1 MILDFLLAASG
12 FVLLFLGGEA
22 LVRGSVQI
30 AERLGLSK
38 LIIGLAVVGFGT
50 SAPELLVSLNAALN
64 GTPDIAVGNVVGSN
78 IANVLLIIGVAATI
92 LPISGWQGAATREAM
107 VAGGAALVFFGI
119 VQGDLIGRVE
129 GVAMLVLLFTYLGTT
144 YWLERRTPTPTMYEQ
159 ETDDFEDIPIPRAW
173 LAPIYAVVGIFLL
186 VLGADFLVDGSTS
199 IAKKFGVPDAIIGL
213 SLVAVGTSL
222 PELATAIVAA
232 IRKHSDVVLG
242 NVIGSSVFNILAI
255 LGTTAVIHPI
265 QIGERFRG
273 FDTYV
278 MLGAS
283 ALLIVLLLTL
293 NTIGRIIGTTM
304 LLGYA
309 GYMTLLFLHGM

>member
-1 MILDFLLAASG
+1 MVLDFLLAAGG
-12 FVLLFLGGEA
+12 FILLFLGGEA

-38 LIIGLAVVGFGT
+38 LIIGLIIVGFGT

-78 IANVLLIIGVAATI
+78 IANILLIIGVAAAI
-92 LPISGWQGAATREAM
+92 LPISGWHGAATREAI
-107 VAGGAALVFFGI
+107 VAGAAALVFYGI
-119 VQGDLIGRVE
+119 VQGDMIGRIE
-129 GVAMLVLLFTYLGTT
+129 GAAMLALLFSYLGTT
-144 YWLERRTPTPTMYEQ
+144 YWLERKTPTPTLYEQ

-173 LAPIYAVVGIFLL
+173 LAPIYTVVGIILL
-186 VLGADFLVDGSTS
+186 VLGAEFLVDGSTS
-199 IAKKFGVPDAIIGL
+199 IARKFGVPDAIIGL

-242 NVIGSSVFNILAI
+242 NVIGSSIFNILAI
-255 LGTTAVIHPI
+255 LGTTAVVHPI
-265 QIGERFRG
+265 EISERFRG

-283 ALLIVLLLTL
+283 ALLILLLYTL
-293 NTIGRIIGTTM
+293 KTIGRTAGAAM

-309 GYMTLLFLHGM
+309 GYMTLLFANGI